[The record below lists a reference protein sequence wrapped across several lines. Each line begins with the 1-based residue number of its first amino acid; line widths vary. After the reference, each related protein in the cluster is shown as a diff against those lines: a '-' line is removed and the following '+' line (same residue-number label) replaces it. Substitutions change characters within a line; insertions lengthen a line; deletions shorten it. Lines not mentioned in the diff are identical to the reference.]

1 MPHQALM
8 MLDAFNR
15 LHPLDKD
22 TLDFIRRMLNTA
34 YQEGKLDGFRQFMGE
49 TKTNN
54 NDELT
59 LQHHHGAAQN

>member
-1 MPHQALM
+1 
-8 MLDAFNR
+8 MLDAFDR

-22 TLDFIRRMLNTA
+22 TLDFMRRLLNTA

-49 TKTNN
+49 IKTNN